1 MTKLYISLIVLL
13 ITISSFSQNVYIS
26 EINYTASNPGIE
38 LTGVGETDL
47 SGWAL
52 SFYKGNNRKEVLS
65 LRLPLTQTLNN
76 NILWIPVDNMPK
88 GHPKGAGVAL
98 INNNGDVVEFL
109 YSYDTPPFE
118 AKDGLAKG
126 YISEDVGSTTG
137 ENSIQRVLDPATN
150 KPMGWTVAPPTQGNP
165 TAQKSLSVTKDQIED
180 FNIYPNPARNG
191 KISITTKNSLDKN
204 VVIYSILG
212 SVVYNKTVRSNEVI
226 NLENLSTGLY
236 LVQVEE
242 DEKVSV
248 RKLLIN

>member
-26 EINYTASNPGIE
+26 EINYTGNNPFIE
-38 LTGVGETDL
+38 LAAYRENGNGNTQLEGWTLVLYDSNGYRIESIYLKGKLKKGDFYIIENRYFDTKGGGAILHKDKKAIESL
-47 SGWAL
+47 SYG
-52 SFYKGNNRKEVLS
+52 SVENFNN
-65 LRLPLTQTLNN
+65 
-76 NILWIPVDNMPK
+76 
-88 GHPKGAGVAL
+88 
-98 INNNGDVVEFL
+98 
-109 YSYDTPPFE
+109 FE
-118 AKDGLAKG
+118 HIA
-126 YISEDVGSTTG
+126 STTG